1 MSTDKIKNIVGFG
14 KDNESTAQP
23 IGIAGEENNEV
34 MTYSI
39 EEMALFQ
46 KILKELKK
54 FNEQFEIM
62 TETKLTDSDARNYRD
77 KL

>member
-1 MSTDKIKNIVGFG
+1 MANKNILGFG
-14 KDNESTAQP
+14 KDTTDTAQP
-23 IGIAGEENNEV
+23 IGIAGEDNNELL
-34 MTYSI
+34 TYSI
-39 EEMALFQ
+39 EEMILFQ

-62 TETKLTDSDARNYRD
+62 TETKLTTADAHAYRD